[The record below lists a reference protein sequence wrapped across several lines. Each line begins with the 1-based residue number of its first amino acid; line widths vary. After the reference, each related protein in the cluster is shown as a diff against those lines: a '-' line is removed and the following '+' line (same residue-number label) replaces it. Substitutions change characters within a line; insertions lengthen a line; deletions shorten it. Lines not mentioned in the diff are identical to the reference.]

1 MLTRVQTCGNVW
13 PMTTNP
19 TWGQRVAARRKTCNL
34 SQAQLAAFA
43 GIGQPAVSK
52 IERDAV
58 AVPDA
63 TKARIATAL
72 RCRIADLFPYE
83 DEVAA

>member
-1 MLTRVQTCGNVW
+1 MK
-13 PMTTNP
+13 NP
-19 TWGQRVAARRKTCNL
+19 TWGQRVAERRRSLDLNQ
-34 SQAQLAAFA
+34 SQLASLA

-63 TKARIATAL
+63 TKARIARAL
-72 RCRIADLFPYE
+72 GCRIATLFPYE